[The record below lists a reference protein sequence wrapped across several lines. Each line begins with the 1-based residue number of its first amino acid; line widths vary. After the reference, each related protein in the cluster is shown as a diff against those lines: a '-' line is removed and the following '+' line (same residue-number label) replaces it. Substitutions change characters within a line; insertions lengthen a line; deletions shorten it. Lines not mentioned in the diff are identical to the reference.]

1 MEEIFEAETAHYEMS
16 SPQGGRPK
24 TKLKAW
30 YKNWQLYLL
39 ALPAL
44 IIIILFCYAPMYG
57 IVIAFKDYNS
67 IQGIGGSPWA
77 DPLLK
82 HFNTFVS
89 DPYFLSMLWNT
100 LRLSL
105 ISLLFFPLPILFA
118 LLLNEIRVRS
128 LRNGVQIL
136 SYAPYFISLVVSVS
150 MCFTFL
156 EYTQDRVGIINRII
170 IFFGLKPLKF
180 MESAAWFP
188 WVYVLSGMW
197 QGLGWWSITYVAAL
211 TGIDPTLYEAA
222 EIDGASRLRKI
233 WHINIPGLLPI
244 VSITMILN
252 LGNILNVGFEK
263 VLLMQTDLNYASSN
277 IISTYVYEKTLGAV
291 VKRYSYGTAI
301 GLFNNAISLIL
312 LLGANFTAKKLGGE
326 TII

>member
-1 MEEIFEAETAHYEMS
+1 MVKAENFQARKNKDMKK
-16 SPQGGRPK
+16 R
-24 TKLKAW
+24 LRAW
-30 YKNWQLYLL
+30 YKNWQLYVL

-44 IIIILFCYAPMYG
+44 AIIIAFNYVPMYG
-57 IVIAFKDYNS
+57 IIIAFKDYNS
-67 IQGIGGSPWA
+67 INGIWGSKFA
-77 DPLLK
+77 DPILK
-82 HFNTFVS
+82 HFQTFVN
-89 DPYFLSMLWNT
+89 DPYFWDMLWNT

-105 ISLLFFPLPILFA
+105 LSLLFFPFPIIFA
-118 LLLNEIRVRS
+118 LLINEIKNKTVK
-128 LRNGVQIL
+128 NIVQII

-156 EYTQDRVGIINRII
+156 EYTQDRVGIINRVIM
-170 IFFGLKPLKF
+170 FFGLKPIKF
-180 MESAAWFP
+180 MESPEWFP

-197 QGLGWWSITYVAAL
+197 QGLGWWSINYVAAL
-211 TGIDPTLYEAA
+211 TSIDPTLYEAA
-222 EIDGASRLRKI
+222 DIDGASRLRKI
-233 WHINIPGLLPI
+233 WHINIPGLLPMI
-244 VSITMILN
+244 SITLILN

-277 IISTYVYEKTLGAV
+277 IISTYVYEKTLGSI

-301 GLFNNAISLIL
+301 GLFNNVISLIL